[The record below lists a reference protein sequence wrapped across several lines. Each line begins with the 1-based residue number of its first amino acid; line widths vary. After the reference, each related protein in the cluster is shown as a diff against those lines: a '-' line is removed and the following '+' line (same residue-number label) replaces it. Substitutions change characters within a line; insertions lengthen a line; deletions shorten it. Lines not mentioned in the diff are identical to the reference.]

1 MGGAD
6 AGPGTVGA
14 MSQPRRRDPGQV
26 GEEALVAYARAL
38 VEAVDAVMVQW
49 VAQCVASVADGWRLG
64 LASELQAESVAAGER
79 ARSDVVGRLCDLL
92 GQDVD
97 LQRSGPLELVR
108 SAVVYPSEV
117 LARAGV
123 PPVERD
129 DFAVRAFPDD
139 VYDLSP
145 ASFADVHPDL
155 AEPGIAWGAAKAHV
169 VMARRRGPSQ

>member
-1 MGGAD
+1 M
-6 AGPGTVGA
+6 
-14 MSQPRRRDPGQV
+14 
-26 GEEALVAYARAL
+26 
-38 VEAVDAVMVQW
+38 
-49 VAQCVASVADGWRLG
+49 ASG
-64 LASELQAESVAAGER
+64 LRAESVEAGER
-79 ARSDVVGRLCDLL
+79 ARSDVVGRMCDLL